1 MSRKHRSLAPRHKRL
16 NRPGRLRVAKTWIA
30 SYPGKNIARGYRK
43 YFGVDPFCAVRELRM
58 LGISIDPVYE
68 AAVVAAGPN
77 ARKRKRESTKKEEF
91 GFNEEDYWG
100 FAFIAGCTAG
110 DLPYGITKAEMES
123 SAPTESSLFGATGV
137 ETLEDD
143 SPY

>member
-58 LGISIDPVYE
+58 LGISIDPLYE
-68 AAVVAAGPN
+68 AAVLAAGPH

-91 GFNEEDYWG
+91 RFNEEDYWG
-100 FAFIAGCTAG
+100 FAFIAGYT
-110 DLPYGITKAEMES
+110 
-123 SAPTESSLFGATGV
+123 
-137 ETLEDD
+137 
-143 SPY
+143 